1 MSSSS
6 PSQILPS
13 LAHNAGAAMQNTLAA
28 FPGKRPEVVVV
39 ELSGSFPARTSKRKL
54 FSVPP
59 QLGPREV
66 TLEALQEQLSR
77 LAEAPWL
84 KGVLFRAEGLQLDL
98 ATAGAL
104 RRQFEKLKDAGK
116 QVSIYLTR
124 LDLTDYYLASAAHE
138 IILPEGAELSVF
150 GLAFEFTFMRDALAR
165 YGITFDKLAI
175 REFKNAGDT
184 LARQEMSEAQRTQ
197 YGRML
202 ESLEETI
209 FDAIA
214 LSRNTTP
221 RTIRS
226 WFDEGV
232 TSSTRA
238 QALGMI
244 DRVAYEDEIIS
255 DKHKPLRD
263 AGRFVRRPLRPLQSK
278 RVAVITLEGAIV
290 TGRSRKSPL
299 PLPLLRVQAGSETLL
314 RAFRTAEADK
324 STAAIVLYVDSGG
337 GSALASDLIWRE
349 VVRIKRSKPV
359 VAVMGGVAASGGYYV
374 LTHAEPVIASHTT
387 LTGSIGVLTGK
398 FVLEGFNTLYGF
410 NSEALSR
417 GRFALS
423 TSAARPFSRE
433 ERALQE
439 RSIAEI
445 YERFTSRVAA
455 GRGLP
460 QAQVDEL
467 GRGRVWTGRDAHA
480 LGLVDD
486 LGDLELGIARAKEL
500 AGLPR
505 NALVW
510 NVSAPA
516 KMLLPTEADPTTLVR
531 IFAPL
536 QRERTLL
543 LAPLPTVRG

>member
-1 MSSSS
+1 MAS
-6 PSQILPS
+6 PLQVFPS
-13 LAHNAGAAMQNTLAA
+13 LAYNAGAAARNLAA
-28 FPGKRPEVVVV
+28 ALPGKRPEVVVV
-39 ELSGSFPARTSKRKL
+39 ELSGSFPARTSKRKP
-54 FSVPP
+54 FSFPP

-66 TLEALQEQLSR
+66 TLEALQGQLSGF
-77 LAEAPWL
+77 AEAPWL

-98 ATAGAL
+98 TTAGAL
-104 RRQFEKLKDAGK
+104 RGQFERLKGAGK

-124 LDLTDYYLASAAHE
+124 LDLIGYYLASAAHE

-165 YGITFDKLAI
+165 YGIAFEKLAI

-184 LARQEMSEAQRTQ
+184 LVRQEMSEAQRTQ
-197 YGRML
+197 YGRLL

-209 FDAIA
+209 LDEVA

-221 RTIRS
+221 STIRG

-232 TSSTRA
+232 TSAVRA

-244 DRVAYEDEIIS
+244 DRVAYEDEFIG
-255 DKHKPLRD
+255 DRHKPQRD
-263 AGRFVRRPLRPLQSK
+263 AARFVRTPLRPLRSQ
-278 RVAVITLEGAIV
+278 RVAVITLEGTIV
-290 TGRSRKSPL
+290 TGRSRKSPF
-299 PLPLLRVQAGSETLL
+299 PLPLLGRVQAGSETLL
-314 RAFRTAEADK
+314 RAFRAAEADK
-324 STAAIVLYVDSGG
+324 RTAAIVFYVDSGG

-349 VVRIKRSKPV
+349 VVRIKRSKPI

-374 LTHAEPVIASHTT
+374 LTHADQVIAAPTT

-398 FVLEGFNTLYGF
+398 FVLEGFNTLYGL
-410 NSEALSR
+410 NPEALSR

-423 TSAARPFSRE
+423 TSAARPFSDE
-433 ERALQE
+433 ERTLQE
-439 RSIAEI
+439 RLVAEI

-455 GRGLP
+455 GRGLS

-486 LGDLELGIARAKEL
+486 LGDLELGVARAKEL
-500 AGLPR
+500 SGLLRHAP
-505 NALVW
+505 VW

-516 KMLLPTEADPTTLVR
+516 KLLLPTEADPTTLLRVV
-531 IFAPL
+531 APL
-536 QRERTLL
+536 QQERALL